1 MQSAIPWML
10 SCSQG
15 RLTRAGDPERS
26 TWPIFHVNCQAVLE
40 ELGRLDLQL
49 RLWAGEY
56 GEAGL
61 RRGAAR
67 PVPCCTVISATAAHR
82 ACTGGAAGE
91 PPRPFRVPPML
102 VSLP

>member
-1 MQSAIPWML
+1 MQSAIPWTL

-61 RRGAAR
+61 RRGAR